1 MTLRMCE
8 KEREGRE
15 RQKIDRENG
24 ASKPFSHYRNQASMK
39 LNVTTVIKMVF
50 IASVKIKLCDVDFV
64 TVLYTLH
71 LKFNCCDS
79 RK

>member
-50 IASVKIKLCDVDFV
+50 IASVTRGGYRVDC
-64 TVLYTLH
+64 TETLH
-71 LKFNCCDS
+71 
-79 RK
+79 